1 MRAEHSVPM
10 PWASRLTGRR
20 AKAPSGLAKLASC
33 ASRPLTLAHHAV
45 TQALKDELTGTFPG
59 LRVIAKPMT
68 RVNPGEEPRWKRGLL
83 AHHLCRQFVW
93 PRMVEAWGCPEPDSA
108 SAGAAWRRI
117 WPT

>member
-1 MRAEHSVPM
+1 M

-20 AKAPSGLAKLASC
+20 AKAPSGLAKLTSC

-68 RVNPGEEPRWKRGLL
+68 RVNPGEELRWKRGPFGPPSLPPVCL
-83 AHHLCRQFVW
+83 AEDGRSLGL
-93 PRMVEAWGCPEPDSA
+93 PRA
-108 SAGAAWRRI
+108 
-117 WPT
+117 